1 MEKLGKKKMQLQHN
15 LISTQAL
22 LSFGFSLSS
31 ALLYSLYVHQS
42 SSSSSS
48 NVIVPFLSFFYPCHF
63 WTVYVLC
70 FLTSC
75 QSFSSFSSLGLY
87 CSCTKSQMCTLS
99 WILFNWRGQ
108 TQFLHLAVQR
118 FNWALIGRHEEI
130 SVTTAIFKYFWVS
143 FVFGIVTQALICY
156 SGIHLSIIVSTR
168 YQNLS
173 LRHTNNGFTIYY
185 F

>member
-1 MEKLGKKKMQLQHN
+1 MY
-15 LISTQAL
+15 
-22 LSFGFSLSS
+22 F
-31 ALLYSLYVHQS
+31 
-42 SSSSSS
+42 
-48 NVIVPFLSFFYPCHF
+48 
-63 WTVYVLC
+63 
-70 FLTSC
+70 
-75 QSFSSFSSLGLY
+75 
-87 CSCTKSQMCTLS
+87 
-99 WILFNWRGQ
+99 ILDFFNWRGQ

-130 SVTTAIFKYFWVS
+130 SVTTAMFSYLWVS